1 MRKLS
6 RTLAFVLVVS
16 TLTTVWVAATGSTQ
30 QYTYQKDD
38 IKYTVEFI
46 ETTLST
52 EQQEQVAYRLV
63 YTEGTPTQTYG
74 LMCTLFGHEL
84 TESKVGVI
92 THKVFTYAP
101 RCKREIYNVTICE
114 RCDYQ
119 TQTLSGTSYLDC
131 CPEE

>member
-1 MRKLS
+1 MKKYIH
-6 RTLAFVLVVS
+6 VLTWFLMLLTV
-16 TLTTVWVAATGSTQ
+16 TTVWASATETNK
-30 QYTYQKDD
+30 QYTYQTDD
-38 IKYTVEFI
+38 TEYTVEFI
-46 ETTLST
+46 ETTLSV

-63 YTEGTPTQTYG
+63 YAEDSGAQTYG

-92 THKVFTYAP
+92 THKVYTYAP

-114 RCDYQ
+114 NCDYQ
-119 TQTLSGTSYLDC
+119 TQTLYSTSYIDC